1 MTLLRGSGWIGLVG
15 ALAAALLSGCA
26 ATPLPPTYTEGEL
39 RVQCERAHG
48 WWHPDALTG
57 GFCEHDSEM

>member
-1 MTLLRGSGWIGLVG
+1 MSLLRGSGWIGLVG

-26 ATPLPPTYTEGEL
+26 ATPLSATYTEGEL

>member
-26 ATPLPPTYTEGEL
+26 ATPLPSTYTEGEL

-48 WWHPDALTG
+48 WWRPDARTG
-57 GFCEHDSEM
+57 GFCEHDSHI